1 MNILCIQF
9 NSIWQDSEKNIA
21 QLQILLEQHLANRDD
36 IDLVVLPETF
46 HAGFSMQPSLF
57 AENLEGDISNAIA
70 TLAKHYSVNIIAG
83 VAQQQPCLDLHIET
97 ENIHAEDIQT
107 TSTQAMIPQAFQFYN
122 RCLLFNRQGDLVASY
137 SKHKLFSYAGEHKVF
152 KAGSAPTTVEIDGE
166 PFALLICY
174 DLRFPELFRAVA
186 KQVKGFIVIANW
198 PDSRQVHWQTLLQ
211 ARAIENQ
218 TYVIGINRVGIDGV
232 NVPYSGSSMILDPK
246 GKRLAFETEKEAIL
260 EASLDPEPMNAYRE
274 KFPIWKDADVFE
286 LYM

>member
-9 NSIWQDSEKNIA
+9 NSTWQDSEKNIA

-218 TYVIGINRVGIDGV
+218 CFVIGVNRIGKDDNGLAYAGGSAV
-232 NVPYSGSSMILDPK
+232 YSPLGEC
-246 GKRLAFETEKEAIL
+246 LAYGEEKDSTLLAHIELSQVEHVRAQ
-260 EASLDPEPMNAYRE
+260 
-274 KFPIWKDADVFE
+274 FPFLAD
-286 LYM
+286 MD